1 MWVLKKDCQLVHIL
15 HHPYD
20 LIHKCKQS
28 LQKVWI
34 NLFCHL
40 WVNCIWSTNLILRAA
55 FCVLVLRICQIL
67 YRITSYSY
75 PQDCWLT
82 FNLDW
87 LLHAT
92 LRFYYCLFN
101 ILFLRNFNLLRIWPC
116 YHILP
121 CQVSHFQDPPQPM
134 LNCIWCQLSSF
145 SSMNSSPQC
154 NGYLYIHSYFFTSL
168 KIQFFK
174 IFIGQCFYNRILFTV
189 QLYHY
194 MVG

>member
-1 MWVLKKDCQLVHIL
+1 MRNISACSSYFRFFFLKQEQTTKLLRLHTTETIRLKRVMLNWILKKRNKFFKSCEFLKKDCQLHIL

-20 LIHKCKQS
+20 LIQKCKQS
-28 LQKVWI
+28 LQKAWI

-40 WVNCIWSTNLILRAA
+40 WVNCIWSTNWILRAA

-101 ILFLRNFNLLRIWPC
+101 ILFLRYFNLLRTWPC

-121 CQVSHFQDPPQPM
+121 WSG
-134 LNCIWCQLSSF
+134 LTF
-145 SSMNSSPQC
+145 SRSPTT
-154 NGYLYIHSYFFTSL
+154 YAKLYMMPAI
-168 KIQFFK
+168 
-174 IFIGQCFYNRILFTV
+174 
-189 QLYHY
+189 
-194 MVG
+194 